1 MKQVTTLLLFLLFS
15 GFCVA
20 QTKSYTSIKNID
32 GPDYAETGIYYK
44 DLDHIFDNFTGTYL
58 YDENGIYLKFILQK
72 KEMSSM
78 NNFYF
83 EDMIIG
89 GYQLKIN
96 NIEIA
101 NVLND
106 VDNNFSNGIKHVIS
120 CNLILPGGGYGFC
133 EECPSSE
140 RWLMGYIK
148 DITTGKSCELRIRK
162 IIHNGQEAIKIE
174 MFRGMETRVAGSPT
188 PLAISL
194 PLFQELILIKQ

>member
-1 MKQVTTLLLFLLFS
+1 MKQIATLLLFLLFS

-20 QTKSYTSIKNID
+20 QAQPYTTIKNVAGSD
-32 GPDYAETGIYYK
+32 FGETGVYYK

-78 NNFYF
+78 NNYYF
-83 EDMIIG
+83 EDRLIG

-96 NIEIA
+96 NVEIA

-120 CNLILPGGGYGFC
+120 CRLIIPGGGYGFC
-133 EECPSSE
+133 EECPTSE